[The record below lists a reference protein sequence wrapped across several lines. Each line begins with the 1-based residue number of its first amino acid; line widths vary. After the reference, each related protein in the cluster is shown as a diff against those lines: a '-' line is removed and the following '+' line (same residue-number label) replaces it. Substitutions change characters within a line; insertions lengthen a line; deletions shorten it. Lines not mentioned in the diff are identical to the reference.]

1 MGIMP
6 SHPTPAPQ
14 PLPSLHSRRY
24 RQLLLLAAAV
34 GVPVSAVAFAY
45 LQLVHHTQHW
55 VYHDL
60 PSALG
65 LDPVPLWW
73 PVPPLVLAGLI
84 VGLCVRYLPGKGGD
98 SPADGFHAGP
108 PPRPHEIPGTALAA
122 LASLG
127 LGAVVGP
134 EAPLIALGAGLAAW
148 APSLVRRGD
157 DEQAV
162 AVLGAAGAFAAISLL
177 LGSPLLGAFLLME
190 ASATGGAALGF
201 MLVPGLLASGVG
213 ALVIVGLGSVTG
225 LGTASLAIPGLPD
238 FVRPDVPQL
247 GWAVVIGLAAPFLGI
262 GVRRLSRLVRTRGAG
277 RPVLAPVV
285 VASLVGLVAMAY
297 GAVSDRSPE
306 AVLFSGETALGPLLV
321 HASDYSVGALVLLV
335 VFKSLTYAL
344 SLGVFRGGPVFP
356 GMFIGAAGGIALS
369 HAPGLQTVAGA
380 AMGIGAMCVVM
391 LRMPLV
397 SVLLATLLLSQGL
410 SVMPLVI
417 VSVVVAHVFMSF
429 LTRGDDDPQ
438 EPFPTG
444 RPPSPAA
451 GTGQAVGA

>member
-1 MGIMP
+1 MASRP
-6 SHPTPAPQ
+6 PPT
-14 PLPSLHSRRY
+14 LPTLHSRRY
-24 RQLLLLAAAV
+24 RELLLLAAAV
-34 GVPVSAVAFAY
+34 GVPVSAAAFAY
-45 LQLVHHTQHW
+45 LQLVHHMQHW

-65 LDPVPLWW
+65 LDPVPIWW
-73 PVPPLVLAGLI
+73 PVPPLVLAGLV
-84 VGLCVRYLPGKGGD
+84 VGLCVRYLPGHGGD

-108 PPRPHEIPGTALAA
+108 PPRPVEIPGIALAA

-148 APSLVRRGD
+148 APRLARRGD

-190 ASATGGAALGF
+190 ASATGGAALGL

-213 ALVIVGLGSVTG
+213 ALVIIGLGSLTG
-225 LGTASLAIPGLPD
+225 LGTVSLAIPGLPD
-238 FVRPDVPQL
+238 FVRPDVAQI
-247 GWAVVIGLAAPFLGI
+247 GWAIVIGLAAPFLGI
-262 GVRRLSRLVRTRGAG
+262 AIQRLARLARARGSG
-277 RPVLAPVV
+277 HPVLAPVV
-285 VASLVGLVAMAY
+285 AGLLVALVAVAY
-297 GAVSDRSPE
+297 GALSDRSPE

-321 HASDYSVGALVLLV
+321 HASEYSVGALVLLM
-335 VFKSLTYAL
+335 VFKGLAYSL
-344 SLGVFRGGPVFP
+344 SLSAFRGGPVFP

-380 AMGIGAMCVVM
+380 AMGMGAMCVVM
-391 LRMPLV
+391 LRLPLV

-410 SVMPLVI
+410 SLMPLVI
-417 VSVVVAHVFMSF
+417 ISVVVAHVLMSS
-429 LTRGDDDPQ
+429 LTRGVDDPVGPAPPG
-438 EPFPTG
+438 EPAPGPTG
-444 RPPSPAA
+444 S
-451 GTGQAVGA
+451 

>member
-1 MGIMP
+1 MASRP
-6 SHPTPAPQ
+6 PPT
-14 PLPSLHSRRY
+14 LPTLHSRRY
-24 RQLLLLAAAV
+24 RELLLLAAAV
-34 GVPVSAVAFAY
+34 GVPVSAAAFAY
-45 LQLVHHTQHW
+45 LQLVHHMQHW

-65 LDPVPLWW
+65 LDPVPIWW
-73 PVPPLVLAGLI
+73 PVPPLVLAGLV
-84 VGLCVRYLPGKGGD
+84 VGLCVRYLPGHGGD

-108 PPRPHEIPGTALAA
+108 PPRPVEIPGIALAA

-148 APSLVRRGD
+148 APRLARRGD

-190 ASATGGAALGF
+190 ASATGGAALGL

-213 ALVIVGLGSVTG
+213 ALVIIGLGSLTG
-225 LGTASLAIPGLPD
+225 LGTVSLAIPGLPD
-238 FVRPDVPQL
+238 FVRPDVAQI
-247 GWAVVIGLAAPFLGI
+247 GWAIVIGLAAPFLGI
-262 GVRRLSRLVRTRGAG
+262 AIQRLARLARARGSG
-277 RPVLAPVV
+277 HPVLAPVV
-285 VASLVGLVAMAY
+285 AGLLVALVAVAY
-297 GAVSDRSPE
+297 GALSDRSPE

-321 HASDYSVGALVLLV
+321 HASEYSVGALVLLM
-335 VFKSLTYAL
+335 VFKGLAYSL
-344 SLGVFRGGPVFP
+344 SLSAFRGGPVFP

-380 AMGIGAMCVVM
+380 AMGMGAMCVVM
-391 LRMPLV
+391 LRLPLV

-410 SVMPLVI
+410 SLMPLVI
-417 VSVVVAHVFMSF
+417 ISVVVAHVLMSY
-429 LTRGDDDPQ
+429 LTRGAGDPR
-438 EPFPTG
+438 EPA
-444 RPPSPAA
+444 PPGDAA
-451 GTGQAVGA
+451 PPR

>member
-1 MGIMP
+1 MASRP
-6 SHPTPAPQ
+6 PPT
-14 PLPSLHSRRY
+14 LPTLHSRRY
-24 RQLLLLAAAV
+24 RELLLLAAAV
-34 GVPVSAVAFAY
+34 GVPVSAAAFAY
-45 LQLVHHTQHW
+45 LQLVHHMQHW

-65 LDPVPLWW
+65 LDPVPIWW
-73 PVPPLVLAGLI
+73 PVPPLVLAGLV
-84 VGLCVRYLPGKGGD
+84 VGLCVRYLPGRGGD

-108 PPRPHEIPGTALAA
+108 PPRPVEIPGIALAA

-148 APSLVRRGD
+148 APRLARRGD

-190 ASATGGAALGF
+190 ASATGGAALGL

-213 ALVIVGLGSVTG
+213 ALVIIGLGSLTG
-225 LGTASLAIPGLPD
+225 LGTVSLAIPGLPD
-238 FVRPDVPQL
+238 FARPDVAQI

-262 GVRRLSRLVRTRGAG
+262 AIQRLARLARARGSG
-277 RPVLAPVV
+277 HPVLAPVV
-285 VASLVGLVAMAY
+285 AGLLVALVAVAY
-297 GAVSDRSPE
+297 GALSDRSPE

-321 HASDYSVGALVLLV
+321 HASEYSVGSLVLLM
-335 VFKSLTYAL
+335 VFKGLAYSL
-344 SLGVFRGGPVFP
+344 SLSAFRGGPVFP

-380 AMGIGAMCVVM
+380 AMGMGAMCVVM
-391 LRMPLV
+391 LRLPLV

-410 SVMPLVI
+410 ALMPLVI
-417 VSVVVAHVFMSF
+417 ISVVVAHVLMSY
-429 LTRGDDDPQ
+429 LTRGVDDPVGPAPPG
-438 EPFPTG
+438 EPAPGPTG
-444 RPPSPAA
+444 S
-451 GTGQAVGA
+451 

>member
-1 MGIMP
+1 MASRP
-6 SHPTPAPQ
+6 PPT
-14 PLPSLHSRRY
+14 LPTLHSRRY
-24 RQLLLLAAAV
+24 RELLLLAAAV
-34 GVPVSAVAFAY
+34 GVPVSAAAFAY
-45 LQLVHHTQHW
+45 LQLVHHMQHW

-65 LDPVPLWW
+65 LDPVPIWW
-73 PVPPLVLAGLI
+73 PVPPLVLAGLV
-84 VGLCVRYLPGKGGD
+84 VGLCVRYLPGRGGD

-108 PPRPHEIPGTALAA
+108 PPRPVEIPGIALAA

-148 APSLVRRGD
+148 APRLARRGD

-190 ASATGGAALGF
+190 ASATGGAALGL

-213 ALVIVGLGSVTG
+213 ALVIIGLGSLTG
-225 LGTASLAIPGLPD
+225 LGPVSLAIPGLPD
-238 FVRPDVPQL
+238 FARPDVAQI

-262 GVRRLSRLVRTRGAG
+262 AIQRLARLARARGSG
-277 RPVLAPVV
+277 HPVLAPVV
-285 VASLVGLVAMAY
+285 AGLLVALVAVAY
-297 GAVSDRSPE
+297 GALSDRSPE

-321 HASDYSVGALVLLV
+321 HASEYSVGSLVLLM
-335 VFKSLTYAL
+335 VFKGLAYSL
-344 SLGVFRGGPVFP
+344 SLSAFRGGPVFP

-380 AMGIGAMCVVM
+380 AMGMGAMCVVM
-391 LRMPLV
+391 LRLPLV

-410 SVMPLVI
+410 ALMPLVI
-417 VSVVVAHVFMSF
+417 ISVVVAHVLMSY
-429 LTRGDDDPQ
+429 LTRGVDDPVGPAPPG
-438 EPFPTG
+438 EPAPGPTG
-444 RPPSPAA
+444 S
-451 GTGQAVGA
+451 